1 MTKMKVG
8 TKFNFNKGSRH
19 QVARL
24 SDVTYGKTYTI
35 SGHDE
40 DGDAYFLDD
49 SGEKNFAAAGETE
62 AGWGN
67 GFEYVTIVND

>member
-1 MTKMKVG
+1 MTQMKIG
-8 TKFNFNKGSRH
+8 TKFNFNKGSFI

-24 SDVTYGKTYTI
+24 TSVTYGKTYTI

-40 DGDAYFLDD
+40 DGDAYFFDD

-62 AGWGN
+62 CGTGN
-67 GFEYVTIVND
+67 GFKYVVTVND